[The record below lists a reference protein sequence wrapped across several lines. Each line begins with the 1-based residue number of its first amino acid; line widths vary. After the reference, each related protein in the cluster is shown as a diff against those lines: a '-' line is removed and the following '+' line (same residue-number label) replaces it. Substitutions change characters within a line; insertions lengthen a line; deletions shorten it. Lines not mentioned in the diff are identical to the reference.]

1 MTIASAEEF
10 VRLRTSESPEDYRRA
25 ASEDAPLDVWHRVI
39 AEHPDMRFWVAQNKT
54 VPAAVLELLS
64 EDASPRVRAM
74 VARKR
79 RAGENVL
86 ARLAADPDEGV
97 RAAVAGNPRTPAAV
111 LARLRADPVARV
123 ADVAA
128 RRLDA

>member
-1 MTIASAEEF
+1 MTIATPEEF
-10 VRLRTSESPEDYRRA
+10 VRLRTSEVPDDYRRA
-25 ASEDAPLDVWHRVI
+25 ANEDAPLDVWYAVI

-64 EDASPRVRAM
+64 EDPDAGVRGM

-79 RAGENVL
+79 RAGPAVL
-86 ARLAADPDEGV
+86 DRLAADPDDGV

-111 LARLRADPVARV
+111 LERLRDDPVAQV
-123 ADVAA
+123 AGVAA
-128 RRLDA
+128 RRLGA